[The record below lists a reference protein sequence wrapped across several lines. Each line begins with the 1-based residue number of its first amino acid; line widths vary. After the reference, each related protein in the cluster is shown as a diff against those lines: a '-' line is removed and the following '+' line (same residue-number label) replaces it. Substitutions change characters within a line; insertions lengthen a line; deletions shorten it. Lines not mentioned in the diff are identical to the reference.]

1 MAKITITCKS
11 ASSVNMVRDVEVDL
25 STKKVSEVLI
35 TYWEGSRYSNSYL
48 TVVDDRGYVSDL
60 MHDCTDT
67 GLFINDLTEEDF
79 LKIEEGFK
87 KIGATVDYTIFRSM
101 RDLVNNTV
109 DEIKQTGIIKY
120 DSDASYWFWGC
131 VFFNLGLPDH
141 AIILPENSNVVV
153 LDPNQTVYDLS
164 FEYSSTPRTYL
175 SKINGFNSFYRKFT
189 NGLSI
194 YDFYSDKIHI
204 WGAHRPL
211 DDIFTEWKKSGYLDD
226 CLVRGDNGWVS
237 EPIGKYFRNTDLQSI
252 ASRNYTGCGDY
263 VMDLNNNKIAEY
275 YVEPPQGSKAELVDK
290 NGHPT
295 GIEFSTWISNHNEGK
310 WKIDLKNFLGKFPPY
325 YEINERLKSLG
336 IYYYEYES
344 PTFEKLKEYAFDQTK
359 QISNISSSEQKS
371 LVIGYLDVMYALNQD
386 KLSNVGGIKENY
398 DLSGMTYSQL
408 RYCLFFR
415 SASSP
420 SFRVFD
426 PRLEPLGESFR
437 CNEAKSMENRLV
449 ELFKDFQE
457 NKQHLIDPAAREFYF
472 GVHAKRDCDS
482 TNGCVLRSVH
492 SCFVGDKRLL
502 DGKTEYEEFTI
513 DTKELTNFISSGLK
527 LGISPSSLLR
537 SIIGDDVIFSAWFES
552 TTSLINSFKAF
563 EGKQEQEPYYYVDLL
578 VKDFI
583 NYLNKYNYKIKTIN
597 VK

>member
-1 MAKITITCKS
+1 MTKITITCKS
-11 ASSVNMVRDVEVDL
+11 TSSVNMEKDVEVDL
-25 STKKVSEVLI
+25 STKNVSEVLV
-35 TYWEGSRYSNSYL
+35 TYWEGFKCSNSYL
-48 TVVDDRGYVSDL
+48 TVIDDKGYVSDL
-60 MHDCTDT
+60 MHDSTDT
-67 GLFINDLTEEDF
+67 GLFIKDLTEEDF

-87 KIGATVDYTIFRSM
+87 KRKTTVDYTIFRSM
-101 RDLVNNTV
+101 KDLIDDTV
-109 DEIKQTGIIKY
+109 AEIKNTGVIKY
-120 DSDASYWFWGC
+120 DSNSSYWFWGC
-131 VFFNLGLPDH
+131 VFFNLGLPDR

-164 FEYSSTPRTYL
+164 FEYSSIPQTYL
-175 SKINGFNSFYRKFT
+175 SKVNGFNSFYRKFT

-204 WGAHRPL
+204 WGRRPF
-211 DDIFTEWKKSGYLDD
+211 DDIFTEWAKLGYLDD

-237 EPIGKYFRNTDLQSI
+237 EPIGKYFRNTSLQLI
-252 ASRNYTGCGDY
+252 AERNYTGCSDY
-263 VMDLNNNKIAEY
+263 VMDLNSNKIAEY
-275 YVEPPQGSKAELVDK
+275 FVEPPQKSKIELVDK

-295 GIEFSTWISNHNEGK
+295 GIEFSTWISNHSKEK
-310 WKIDLKNFLGKFPPY
+310 WTVDLKNFTGKFPPF

-336 IYYYEYES
+336 IYNYEYDT
-344 PTFEKLKEYAFDQTK
+344 PIFEKLRKYAFDQTK

-386 KLSNVGGIKENY
+386 RLSNIGGIKENY
-398 DLSGMTYSQL
+398 ELSGMTYSQL

-415 SASSP
+415 KNSSP
-420 SFRVFD
+420 SFYVFD
-426 PRLEPLGESFR
+426 PKLEPLGEPFR
-437 CNEAKSMENRLV
+437 CNEAKSMEDRLL
-449 ELFKDFQE
+449 ELFHDFQE

-482 TNGCVLRSVH
+482 TDGCVLRSVH
-492 SCFVGDKRLL
+492 SCFVGDKMLL
-502 DGKTEYEEFTI
+502 NAKTEYDEFTI

-527 LGISPSSLLR
+527 LGISPVSLLR
-537 SIIGDDVIFSAWFES
+537 SIIGDDVVFSSWSGDISE
-552 TTSLINSFKAF
+552 LLHSFKAF

-583 NYLNKYNYKIKTIN
+583 RYLNKYNYKIKTIN

>member
-11 ASSVNMVRDVEVDL
+11 ASSVNMEKDVEVDL
-25 STKKVSEVLI
+25 SIKNISEVLV
-35 TYWEGSRYSNSYL
+35 TYWEGFKCSNSYL
-48 TVVDDRGYVSDL
+48 TVIDDKGYVSDL
-60 MHDCTDT
+60 MHDSTDT
-67 GLFINDLTEEDF
+67 GLFIKNLTEEDF

-87 KIGATVDYTIFRSM
+87 KRKATVDYTIFRSM
-101 RDLVNNTV
+101 KDLVNDTV
-109 DEIKQTGIIKY
+109 AEIKNTGVIKY
-120 DSDASYWFWGC
+120 DSYASHWFWGC
-131 VFFNLGLPDH
+131 VFFSLGLPDR

-164 FEYSSTPRTYL
+164 FEYSPTPRTYL
-175 SKINGFNSFYRKFT
+175 SKVNEFNRFYRKFT

-204 WGAHRPL
+204 WGRRPL
-211 DDIFTEWKKSGYLDD
+211 DDVFTEWAKSGYLDD

-237 EPIGKYFRNTDLQSI
+237 EPIGKYFRNITLQLI
-252 ASRNYTGCGDY
+252 AERNYSGCNDY
-263 VMDLNNNKIAEY
+263 VMDLNGNKIAEY
-275 YVEPPQGSKAELVDK
+275 FVQPPQNSKMELIDQ

-295 GIEFSTWISNHNEGK
+295 GIEFSTWINSHNMDR
-310 WKIDLKNFLGKFPPY
+310 WTIDLKNFSGIFPPF

-344 PTFEKLKEYAFDQTK
+344 PIFEKLKRYALDQTQ

-386 KLSNVGGIKENY
+386 RLSNVGGIRENY
-398 DLSGMTYSQL
+398 ELSGMTYSQL
-408 RYCLFFR
+408 RYCLFSR
-415 SASSP
+415 KNSSP
-420 SFRVFD
+420 SFYVFD
-426 PRLEPLGESFR
+426 PKLEPLGEPFR
-437 CNEAKSMENRLV
+437 CNEAKSMEGRLL
-449 ELFKDFQE
+449 ELFHDFQE
-457 NKQHLIDPAAREFYF
+457 NKQHLIDSAAREFYF

-482 TNGCVLRSVH
+482 TDGCVLRSVH
-492 SCFVGDKRLL
+492 SCFVGDKMLL
-502 DGKTEYEEFTI
+502 SAKTEYKEFTI

-527 LGISPSSLLR
+527 LGISPISLLR
-537 SIIGDDVIFSAWFES
+537 SIIGDDVVFSSWSGDIPE
-552 TTSLINSFKAF
+552 LLHSFKAF

-583 NYLNKYNYKIKTIN
+583 KYLNKYNYNIKTIN